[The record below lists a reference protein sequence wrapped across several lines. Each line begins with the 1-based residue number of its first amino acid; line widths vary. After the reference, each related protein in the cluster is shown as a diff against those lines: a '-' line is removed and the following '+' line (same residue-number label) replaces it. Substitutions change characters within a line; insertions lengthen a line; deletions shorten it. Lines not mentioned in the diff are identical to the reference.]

1 MAKRK
6 FDESKVKRDKAG
18 RFARSAGVEVAG
30 NFKQHDLKAVMNNRL
45 GSGNSKNVRMSAKP
59 PQTTGP
65 GKKRSNTHPKQGGNL
80 GHVKP
85 HSKQGG
91 NLGHVKTHKARKWGL
106 R

>member
-6 FDESKVKRDKAG
+6 FDESKVKRDESG
-18 RFARSAGVEVAG
+18 RFVAQAGIG
-30 NFKQHDLKAVMNNRL
+30 KQHDLKAVMSNRL
-45 GSGNSKNVRMSAKP
+45 GSGNSKNVRMSSKP
-59 PQTTGP
+59 PQRKGP

-80 GHVKP
+80 KGVKTHP
-85 HSKQGG
+85 KQGG